1 MATGPALRKVTSHR
15 SIHDGAWAEARDLTL
30 VVEKLYHDDRQEECL
45 KAANMLIDHW
55 EKRVIAH
62 ADAEEEGLYQEI
74 LRENAHMEKDIHML
88 TRDHDLLRVIV
99 NQINTELKQSDTV
112 TKDIINQC
120 HALLI
125 VNEIHSRSEEN
136 KLLED

>member
-88 TRDHDLLRVIV
+88 TRDHDLLR
-99 NQINTELKQSDTV
+99 
-112 TKDIINQC
+112 
-120 HALLI
+120 
-125 VNEIHSRSEEN
+125 RSEEHTSELQSRFDLVCRL
-136 KLLED
+136 LLEQKI